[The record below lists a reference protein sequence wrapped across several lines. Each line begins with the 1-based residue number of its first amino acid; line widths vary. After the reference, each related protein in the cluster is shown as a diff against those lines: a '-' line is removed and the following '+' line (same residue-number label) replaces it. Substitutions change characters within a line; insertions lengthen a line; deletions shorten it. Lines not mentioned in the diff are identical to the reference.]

1 MLWRLF
7 GLILQGVLPCSVIN
21 CDMEVC
27 VSLMGN
33 LSSLNLSQLF
43 DFAIILEYMF
53 SGFIWPFTLTDV
65 CPLPIF
71 IIPLLHYLLTIYLFS
86 TSYIV
91 LIFCHGVL
99 EWQHVSFQEFVPHCL
114 LVDLTARPVWNWR
127 LELHMADLNNCFCF
141 WVLLFSLT
149 HAEL

>member
-7 GLILQGVLPCSVIN
+7 GLILQGVFPCSVIN

-127 LELHMADLNNCFCF
+127 QLHMADLNNCFCF